1 MIIKRGML
9 HQAVYLVKIDGMGF
23 GWIMINGKKH
33 RHDVVIFPSGN
44 VKRRKGGFLMFGS
57 HTFKRKEFE
66 ELHTEKM
73 DALIIG
79 TGTEG
84 VAVISEEARGFLEKT
99 GINLIVLPSLEAIKK
114 FNELMECGKK
124 VGAIIHVT
132 C

>member
-1 MIIKRGML
+1 M
-9 HQAVYLVKIDGMGF
+9 AKIDAMGF
-23 GWIMINGKKH
+23 GWIIVDGKRH
-33 RHDVVIFPSGN
+33 RHDVVIFPDGE

-66 ELHTEKM
+66 ELCMGKL
-73 DALIIG
+73 DVLVVG

-84 VAVISEEARGFLEKT
+84 VAKISEEARKFLE
-99 GINLIVLPSLEAIKK
+99 NLRITLIELPSEDAIKK
-114 FNELMECGKK
+114 FNELVDKNGK